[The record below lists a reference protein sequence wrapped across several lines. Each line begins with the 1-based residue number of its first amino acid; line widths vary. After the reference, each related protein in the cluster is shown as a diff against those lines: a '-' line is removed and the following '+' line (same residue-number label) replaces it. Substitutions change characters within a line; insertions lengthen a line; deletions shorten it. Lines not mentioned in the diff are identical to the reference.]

1 MFPAH
6 LYYPIYINCI
16 FILTILYII
25 SQKRIS
31 VDTILSNKNN
41 IVQTLFLC
49 ISTIIFLGL
58 RPIHIAFGDT
68 TSYSRN
74 FKAYQ
79 YGISTFEID
88 DGEWVWDWIMYQCS
102 QVMDVSLFFLIIEI
116 GYIGCT
122 FWACKRLMPNNMW
135 VAVLMNMASFSF
147 YSYGINGIR
156 NGLACAIMLVAFSY
170 ILGSKKDKLIA
181 ALLCFCAY
189 NIHHSTALPILMMVV
204 SAFVVRDTRLTLAFW
219 VLSIF
224 LSLTIGGAIE
234 NFFAGL
240 GFDDRLSDYITGEE
254 YDDQFSS
261 TGFRFDFLLY
271 SMMPIILGW
280 YIVIKRGIADKNYLL
295 LLNTYILC
303 NAFWIM
309 VIRSSFSN
317 RFAYLSW
324 FIYPMILA
332 YPLLRL
338 PIWNDQGKKLNWI
351 MLANVG
357 FTYLMW
363 LIS

>member
-1 MFPAH
+1 MDPR
-6 LYYPIYINCI
+6 LYYPLFINI
-16 FILTILYII
+16 ILILTIAYA
-25 SQKRIS
+25 
-31 VDTILSNKNN
+31 LSHRRNNVSYVLAHKNN
-41 IVQTLFLC
+41 IAPTLLLC
-49 ISTIIFLGL
+49 LIITLVLGL
-58 RPIHIAFGDT
+58 RPIHHLFGDT
-68 TSYSRN
+68 INYARIYER
-74 FKAYQ
+74 FQ
-79 YGISTFEID
+79 YGITTVGDNE
-88 DGEWVWDWIMYQCS
+88 GEWVWDWIMYQCS

-189 NIHHSTALPILMMVV
+189 NIHHSAALPILMMVV

-240 GFDDRLSDYITGEE
+240 GFDDRLSGYISDSEL
-254 YDDQFSS
+254 DDQFSS

-309 VIRSSFSN
+309 VIRASFSN

-338 PIWNDQGKKLNWI
+338 PIWNDQSKKLNWI